1 MPVLRAT
8 RSDEKFAQAGVT
20 LRHLLA
26 NTFGVRYSD
35 FGHCL
40 NIRVIRGCLLPPK
53 KLEKFSLKSVEEIK
67 YKRRNVQQVRAEIV
81 S

>member
-20 LRHLLA
+20 LRHTA
-26 NTFGVRYSD
+26 REYFRSSS
-35 FGHCL
+35 FEFRHCL

-67 YKRRNVQQVRAEIV
+67 YKRGNVELATAEIV

>member
-1 MPVLRAT
+1 MVSWGRLMNGQAVTESAALVEVNRAPGVPLRPSALQW
-8 RSDEKFAQAGVT
+8 A
-20 LRHLLA
+20 
-26 NTFGVRYSD
+26 
-35 FGHCL
+35 
-40 NIRVIRGCLLPPK
+40 IRVTRGCLLPPK